1 LIHQP
6 SYSMLNRWIE
16 DGLLDV
22 LGQAGVGCL
31 GFSPLAQGLL
41 TDRYLGEIPAGARA
55 SRPSSLPARMLSE
68 ANLARVRALRDIAIE
83 RGQTLSQMA
92 LSWALR
98 DPRMTSVVIGASSVA
113 QLEENVAA
121 LGNTSFTAEE
131 LQRIDQY
138 AVEGD
143 IDLWRGAATS

>member
-1 LIHQP
+1 
-6 SYSMLNRWIE
+6 
-16 DGLLDV
+16 
-22 LGQAGVGCL
+22 
-31 GFSPLAQGLL
+31 
-41 TDRYLGEIPAGARA
+41 
-55 SRPSSLPARMLSE
+55 MLSE

-83 RGQTLSQMA
+83 QGQTLSQMA